1 MQKVFLSGAVAAATG
16 ILGILR
22 NQKKTHAKSSESSS
36 CQKSVVVIGAGLMG
50 LGTALHLVERGH
62 KVTVLDKAS
71 DVATVSSENMAKY
84 KIGKFILKQ

>member
-16 ILGILR
+16 IGILR
-22 NQKKTHAKSSESSS
+22 NQKSTHAKSSESSS

-71 DVATVSSENMAKY
+71 DVATVSSEYMAKY
-84 KIGKFILKQ
+84 KIGKFILRQ